1 MKIVGDGIDVIV
13 KFKGKNKPEPLK
25 FSIVGEDGM
34 GKIIKVDK
42 VLCVEEDKSAGIRSY
57 VYRCQ
62 STIGDELKLYELK
75 YYIQDC
81 RWVLYKI

>member
-1 MKIVGDGIDVIV
+1 MKIIGDGIDAIV
-13 KFKGKNKPEPLK
+13 KFKGKNKPEPIK
-25 FSIVGEDGM
+25 FSIADSDGA
-34 GKIIKVDK
+34 GRVIKVDK
-42 VLCVEEDKSAGIRSY
+42 VICVEEDNSAGIKSY

-62 STIGDELKLYELK
+62 SQIEGELKLYELK

>member
-1 MKIVGDGIDVIV
+1 MKIVGDEIDVIV
-13 KFKGKNKPEPLK
+13 KFKKANKPVPLK
-25 FSIVGEDGM
+25 FSIQEAGEM
-34 GKIIKVDK
+34 PRIIKVEK
-42 VLCVEEDKSAGIRSY
+42 VLYTSEEKLAGIRSY

-62 STIGDELKLYELK
+62 STIDGEEKLFELK